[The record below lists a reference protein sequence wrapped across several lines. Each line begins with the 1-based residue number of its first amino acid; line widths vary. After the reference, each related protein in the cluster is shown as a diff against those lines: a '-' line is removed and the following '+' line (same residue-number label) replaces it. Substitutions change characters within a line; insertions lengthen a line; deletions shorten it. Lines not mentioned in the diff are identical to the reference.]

1 MTMKGGCMMPQR
13 KEKEVNKT
21 DLLPGKTAQNIKQMI
36 IAQKMK
42 PGDRLPS
49 EPELMEMFGV
59 SRSTL
64 REAMKY
70 LRAENVIV
78 IKRGNGTFVSDET
91 GVGEDPLGLNF
102 TNQHRLVKNLLE
114 ARLLFEPQIAE
125 LAVQRATEENIRYL
139 GEIIHKM
146 KETKVNDD
154 LAAELD
160 VQFHTAIAECTQN
173 DVLIRIVPI
182 INESIRV
189 GHNETAC
196 VIGSYERAKEC
207 HIGIYEAI
215 IRKNY
220 MEAKYFAERHVWET
234 LNDIKEMGKNDEKK
248 DNGITNGSSHAN
260 QFDSLLHWGFE
271 DK

>member
-1 MTMKGGCMMPQR
+1 MPQM
-13 KEKEVNKT
+13 KENEMNKT

-36 IAQKMK
+36 INQNMK

-49 EPELMEMFGV
+49 EPELMEMFKV

-64 REAMKY
+64 REAMKF

-78 IKRGNGTFVSDET
+78 IKRGNGTFVSDAT

-102 TNQHRLVKNLLE
+102 TNQHRLIKNLLE

-125 LAVQRATEENIRYL
+125 LAVHRATEQNIKYL

-146 KETKVNDD
+146 KETAVNDD

-160 VQFHTAIAECTQN
+160 VKFHTAIAECTQN

-182 INESIRV
+182 INESIRR

-196 VIGSYERAKEC
+196 VIGSYERAKIC

-215 IRKNY
+215 VRKNY

-248 DNGITNGSSHAN
+248 DHVIINGGNNDN
-260 QFDSLLHWGFE
+260 QFNSLLHWS
-271 DK
+271 DLSK